1 MGSETEM
8 MVEFWRRGG
17 RVAPPDRE
25 YLAVDVQSNFRLWRS
40 VNVPVVGQF
49 AGLLSTTEQ
58 TRLQAKVAAA
68 AQAGSLRLIPLPD
81 SAVESVTI
89 GAVQASMGH
98 TDQPDG
104 AWGTL
109 ISHLRQLMD
118 RLTNAPQ
125 AALALEVDG
134 QGRSARI
141 VHQGLEAVKGDLHSL
156 TIRVVLWGGYY
167 EMMGN
172 WQTTQAVA
180 SSPLVMAPGWSLD
193 LAFDHGFTLEE
204 GQVIHTYVRF
214 DLYDGDGIVPVSLV
228 HAPLITPQL

>member
-1 MGSETEM
+1 MGSETAM

-25 YLAVDVQSNFRLWRS
+25 YLAVDDQGNFRLWRS

-49 AGLLSTTEQ
+49 VGLLSTTEQ
-58 TRLQAKVAAA
+58 TRLQAEVAAA
-68 AQAGSLRLIPLPD
+68 NQTGSIRLVPLPD
-81 SAVESVTI
+81 SAIETVTI
-89 GAVQASMGH
+89 GSVQASLGH

-118 RLTNAPQ
+118 QLTNAPQ

-141 VHQGLEAVKGDLHSL
+141 IHRGPDAVKGDLHSVM
-156 TIRVVLWGGYY
+156 IRAVLWGGYY

-172 WQTTQAVA
+172 WHTTQAGA
-180 SSPLVMAPGWSLD
+180 SSPLMMTPGWSLD
-193 LAFDHGFTLEE
+193 LVFDHGFTLEK

-214 DLYDGDGIVPVSLV
+214 DLYDGAGIVPVSLV
-228 HAPLITPQL
+228 HAPLITPPL